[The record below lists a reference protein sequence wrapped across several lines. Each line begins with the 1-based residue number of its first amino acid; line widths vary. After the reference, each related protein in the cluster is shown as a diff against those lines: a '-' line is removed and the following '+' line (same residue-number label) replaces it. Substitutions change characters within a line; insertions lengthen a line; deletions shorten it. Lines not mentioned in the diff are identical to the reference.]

1 MRHSTHP
8 KTDKEITVMQR
19 SVLAAAAVFALF
31 SLAGIATVQAEPIR
45 IIFDTDL
52 AGDIDDAFAHA
63 LVQVSPEF
71 EILGVTVCDGPTD
84 RRAKVSCRM
93 LYICGQEDIPVAVGR
108 PTRPDD
114 THPSQLV
121 WGDGFE
127 TVKPIRQSAADFII
141 EQLRKYPNQV
151 TIISVGPVTNLA
163 DVIRKDPSAW
173 KLVKEV
179 YSMFGSF
186 YMGYGRDPAI
196 SPEWN
201 VRADVE
207 SAKIF
212 MTSGVPIT
220 LAGLDVTTMVKY
232 NANRRLA
239 LLMRNSPLTDAV
251 CGLYSLWANG
261 DMDAVPTLYDPVAV
275 AMAINTSFVET
286 RAAHVRVTDEGY
298 TVIDESETPNCSI
311 GVRIRT
317 EPFIEWLS
325 GRLLKQN
332 LMRQ

>member
-1 MRHSTHP
+1 MR
-8 KTDKEITVMQR
+8 
-19 SVLAAAAVFALF
+19 AAVVFMLCTAVLF
-31 SLAGIATVQAEPIR
+31 TGAYAVIADDTPTPLK

-63 LVQVSPEF
+63 LVQISPEF
-71 EILGVTVCDGPTD
+71 EVLGITIADGPTD

-93 LYICGQEDIPVAVGR
+93 LWECAQEDIPVAVGR
-108 PTRPDD
+108 PTRGDSNA
-114 THPSQLV
+114 TNQLN

-127 TVKPIRQSAADFII
+127 HLKPVRETAADFII
-141 EQLRKYPNQV
+141 DTLRKYPGEV

-163 DVIRKDPSAW
+163 DAIRKDPEAW

-186 YMGYGRDPAI
+186 YVGYNGDPTPH
-196 SPEWN
+196 PEWN
-201 VRADVE
+201 VVADVE
-207 SAKIF
+207 SAKVF

-220 LAGLDVTTMVKY
+220 LAGLDVTGTVKFGKE
-232 NANRRLA
+232 RRLH
-239 LLMRNSPLTDAV
+239 LLIRQSPLTNAI
-251 CGLYSLWANG
+251 CGLYSLWAPN
-261 DMDAVPTLYDPVAV
+261 MDRDPTLYDPVAV
-275 AMAINTSFVET
+275 AMAITDDFVST

-298 TVIDESETPNCSI
+298 TVIDESEMPNCSI
-311 GVRIRT
+311 GMHIRT
-317 EPFIEWLS
+317 DAFLDWLT